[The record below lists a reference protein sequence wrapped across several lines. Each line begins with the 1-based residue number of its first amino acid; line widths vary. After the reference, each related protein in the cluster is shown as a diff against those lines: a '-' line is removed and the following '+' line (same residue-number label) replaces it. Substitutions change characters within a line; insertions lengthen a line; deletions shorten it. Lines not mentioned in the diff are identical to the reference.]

1 MRNKVWKEWSL
12 IPDQDGSICKIEK
25 DSSDSDSDS
34 DSEFF
39 ERLTVWVT
47 GKGDALPSSV
57 SCKSTVII
65 ISGGFTEIRFVE
77 TRNEEGLPTGSY
89 KRLSS
94 KRLAGETV
102 KYEAGVIYMIVDV
115 LPATKTYSRIFSS
128 SKDEE
133 QTFFVN
139 SVPTVDTLQ
148 YCKDIELVP
157 LENKLDFLKM
167 KEKLN
172 SLPI

>member
-1 MRNKVWKEWSL
+1 MKTKVWKEWAL
-12 IPDQDGSICKIEK
+12 IPNQDGSICKIEK
-25 DSSDSDSDS
+25 DSSES

-47 GKGDALPSSV
+47 GKGDTLPSSV
-57 SCKSTVII
+57 SCKSTVTI

-77 TRNEEGLPTGSY
+77 TQDEEGLPTGSY

-102 KYEAGVIYMIVDV
+102 KYEEGTIYMIADV
-115 LPATKTYSRIFSS
+115 LPATKTYSRVFSS
-128 SKDEE
+128 SKDEK

-148 YCKDIELVP
+148 YCKDIKLVP
-157 LENKLDFLKM
+157 LENKLDFLKIK
-167 KEKLN
+167 KELN
-172 SLPI
+172 SLTYLISV

>member
-1 MRNKVWKEWSL
+1 MKTKVWKEWVL
-12 IPDQDGSICKIEK
+12 IPNQDGSICKIEK
-25 DSSDSDSDS
+25 DSSES

-47 GKGDALPSSV
+47 GKGDTLPSSV
-57 SCKSTVII
+57 SCKSTVTI

-77 TRNEEGLPTGSY
+77 TQDEEGLTTGSY

-94 KRLAGETV
+94 ERLAGETV
-102 KYEAGVIYMIVDV
+102 KYEAGVIYMIADV
-115 LPATKTYSRIFSS
+115 LPSTKTYSRIFSS

-133 QTFFVN
+133 QTFFIN
-139 SVPTVDTLQ
+139 NAPTVDTLQ

-157 LENKLDFLKM
+157 VENKSGFLRM
-167 KEKLN
+167 KEELN

>member
-1 MRNKVWKEWSL
+1 MRNKAWKEWNL

-25 DSSDSDSDS
+25 DSLEIDSG
-34 DSEFF
+34 FF

-47 GKGDALPSSV
+47 GKGDTLPSS
-57 SCKSTVII
+57 SNSKSIVTVL
-65 ISGGFTEIRFVE
+65 SGGFTEIRFVE
-77 TRNEEGLPTGSY
+77 TQNKQGLPTGSY
-89 KRLSS
+89 KRLSQE
-94 KRLAGETV
+94 RFAGETV

-128 SKDEE
+128 SLDEE
-133 QTFFVN
+133 QTFFIN
-139 SVPTVDTLQ
+139 NAPTVDTLQ

-167 KEKLN
+167 KEELN